1 MRSVNEE
8 LLAVAVAA
16 AQAGGEVL
24 RRRFG
29 DSSLDVQAK
38 SENDF
43 VTIAD
48 RESEAAILT
57 FLRGRYPEHRILSE
71 EAGYQ
76 GGDSSGFE
84 WIVDPLDGTTNFL
97 QGLPTYAV
105 SIACR
110 EGDRLLAAAILAP
123 DRGDLFTASHGGGAH
138 WNGRPLKV
146 SVRRGLK
153 GAFLATGYPFKAKEA
168 LDLYLDLFRD
178 VFLEARAIRRCGAA
192 ALDLAYTA
200 AGVFDGFFEFRLSA
214 WDVAAGALLIEEAGG
229 VVTDLDGGRDFL
241 QTGNLVAGTRGVQ
254 AELLERIGRHA
265 NEAELDRLVERPAV
279 APEESC

>member
-8 LLAVAVAA
+8 LLTAA
-16 AQAGGEVL
+16 EEAARSAGEVL

-29 DSSLDVQAK
+29 DTTLDFRAK

-48 RESEAAILT
+48 RESEEAILGCLERR
-57 FLRGRYPEHRILSE
+57 FPEHRILSE
-71 EAGYQ
+71 EAGYR
-76 GGDSSGFE
+76 GGTSGEFE

-97 QGLPTYAV
+97 QRLPTYAV

-110 EGDRLLAAAILAP
+110 RGEQMLAAAILAP
-123 DRGDLFTASHGGGAH
+123 ERGDLFTALRGRGAF
-138 WNGRPLKV
+138 WNGRRLEV
-146 SVRRGLK
+146 SHRDGLK
-153 GAFLATGYPFKAKEA
+153 GAFLATGYPFRAKAA
-168 LDLYLDLFRD
+168 LDVYLDIFRD

-214 WDVAAGALLIEEAGG
+214 WDVAAGSLVIEEAGG
-229 VVTDLDGGRDFL
+229 VVSDLDGGRDFL
-241 QTGNLVAGTRGVQ
+241 LSGNLLDGTRGVH
-254 AELLERIGRHA
+254 ADLLEVVGRHA
-265 NEAELDRLVERPAV
+265 GEAVLDKLVKRPSV
-279 APEESC
+279 ADEESC

>member
-1 MRSVNEE
+1 MSED
-8 LLAVAVAA
+8 LLAAAVAA

-24 RRRFG
+24 RQRFG
-29 DSSLDVQAK
+29 DSFLDIRAK

-48 RESEAAILT
+48 RESEEAVLSCLAER
-57 FLRGRYPEHRILSE
+57 FPDHSVLSE
-71 EAGYQ
+71 EAGYR
-76 GGDSSGFE
+76 GGDASEFE

-110 EGDRLLAAAILAP
+110 KGEQMLAAAILDP
-123 DRGDLFTASHGGGAH
+123 DRGDLFTASYGGGAF
-138 WNGRPLKV
+138 WNDRPLRV
-146 SVRRGLK
+146 STREGLK
-153 GAFLATGYPFKAKEA
+153 SAFLATGYPFRAKEA
-168 LDLYLDLFRD
+168 LELYLDVFRD

-200 AGVFDGFFEFRLSA
+200 AGIFDGFFEFRLSA
-214 WDVAAGALLIEEAGG
+214 WDVAAGSLLIEEAGG

-241 QTGNLVAGTRGVQ
+241 LTGNLLAGTRGVQ
-254 AELLERIGRHA
+254 ADLLAVLRRHA
-265 NEAELDRLVERPAV
+265 GEQELDRLVERPSAG
-279 APEESC
+279 

>member
-1 MRSVNEE
+1 MSED
-8 LLAVAVAA
+8 LLAAAVAA

-24 RRRFG
+24 RQRFG
-29 DSSLDVQAK
+29 DSFLDIRAK

-48 RESEAAILT
+48 RESEEAVLSCLAER
-57 FLRGRYPEHRILSE
+57 FPDHSVLSE
-71 EAGYQ
+71 EAGYR
-76 GGDSSGFE
+76 GGDASEFE

-110 EGDRLLAAAILAP
+110 KGEQMLAAAILDP
-123 DRGDLFTASHGGGAH
+123 DRGDLFTASYGGGAF
-138 WNGRPLKV
+138 WNDRPLRV
-146 SVRRGLK
+146 STREGLK
-153 GAFLATGYPFKAKEA
+153 SAFLATGYPFRAKEA
-168 LDLYLDLFRD
+168 LELYLDVFRD

-200 AGVFDGFFEFRLSA
+200 AGIFDGFFEFRLSA
-214 WDVAAGALLIEEAGG
+214 WDVAAGSLLIEEAGG

-241 QTGNLVAGTRGVQ
+241 RTGNLLAGTRGVQ
-254 AELLERIGRHA
+254 ADLLAVLRRHA
-265 NEAELDRLVERPAV
+265 GEQELDRLVERPSAG
-279 APEESC
+279 